1 MNSPGLTPF
10 FDGHNDALLRLFK
23 RAGADAHRAFIGGE
37 SKGQLDLP
45 KAVQGGFA
53 GGLFAIFVPSPKNQV
68 TTADN
73 EAPVSG
79 TAPGAPMPP
88 PLDLTTA
95 QAAVT
100 SMASILFRI
109 EREAN
114 GRVRICRT
122 VEDIRHCME
131 VGALAAVLH
140 IEGAEAIDPKLGALD
155 VLHQA
160 GLRSLGPVWSRPN
173 AFGHGVPFRCPSSP
187 DTGPG
192 LTDLGKDLIR
202 ACNQLNILIDLSHLN
217 ERGFWDVAEL
227 SDAPLV
233 ATHSNAHALS
243 PHSRNLTD
251 RQLTAIRETGG
262 MVGVNFAVSFL
273 RSDGRQD
280 RDTPIEIVV
289 DHIEHMLRQVGED
302 GVGFGSDFDGAMI
315 PQKLGNAAGL
325 QALVEAMRTRGYG
338 QPLIEKLCFR
348 NWLRVLE
355 RTWSAAD
362 VQPR

>member
-1 MNSPGLTPF
+1 MNSPKPEPRLMPF

-23 RAGADAHRAFIGGE
+23 RTGGDASAARAFIDGE
-37 SKGQLDLP
+37 AKGQLDLP

-53 GGLFAIFVPSPKNQV
+53 GGMFAIFVPSPRNQV

-73 EAPVSG
+73 APPVSG
-79 TAPGAPMPP
+79 TAPGAPMAT

-114 GRVRICRT
+114 GKVRVCRT
-122 VEDIRHCME
+122 VDDIRHCIE
-131 VGALAAVLH
+131 TGVLAAVLH
-140 IEGAEAIDPKLGALD
+140 IEGAEALDPAFETLD

-160 GLRSLGPVWSRPN
+160 GLRSLGPVWSRPT
-173 AFGHGVPFRCPSSP
+173 AFGHGVPFRLSSP

-192 LTDLGKDLIR
+192 LTDLGKELIR
-202 ACNQLNILIDLSHLN
+202 ACNRLKILIDLSHLN
-217 ERGFWDVAEL
+217 EKGFWDVAGL

-251 RQLTAIRETGG
+251 EQLKAIGKTKG

-273 RSDGRQD
+273 RADGRQD
-280 RDTPIEIVV
+280 SGTPVELIV
-289 DHIEHMLRQVGED
+289 DHAEHLIKHVGED
-302 GVGFGSDFDGAMI
+302 GVGFGSDFDGAMM
-315 PQKLGNAAGL
+315 PKGLSNAAGL
-325 QALVEAMRTRGYG
+325 PTIVEVMRTRGYG
-338 QPLIEKLCFR
+338 EPLIEKLCWR
-348 NWLRVLE
+348 NWLGVLG
-355 RTWSAAD
+355 RTWA
-362 VQPR
+362 